1 MTAATISDPRPD
13 PHGSDTKAPTMTAT
27 VEAPQ
32 SAVNRPTN
40 RSTGR
45 SVRLV
50 DVVRGE
56 WIKFRSVRSLTVT
69 LIAAAAATIG
79 FGMIFSATAGS
90 DEAAPGPAS
99 LATDPVEIALGSI
112 NLTQLIVGV
121 IGVMVVA
128 GEYSTGLIRTTIAAI
143 GRRTTLVRS
152 KAIVLAAVTAV
163 VMSITTV
170 LTVWSGQLVYGGDE
184 ATSSLADPEVWSVI
198 GGTTAYLAGIALI
211 GLALGFILRSTAG
224 AIGVFVTTIMIGPGL
239 LSLLPDSFTD
249 VTLKYLP
256 SEAGSAMMSRVA
268 DPDLLSTGSAY
279 AVFAAWVIGLLGV
292 AALMLRN
299 QDA

>member
-1 MTAATISDPRPD
+1 MSTATIPDPRTNTPD
-13 PHGSDTKAPTMTAT
+13 PDTKDPAMTAT
-27 VEAPQ
+27 IERSAATTDRQ
-32 SAVNRPTN
+32 S
-40 RSTGR
+40 GR
-45 SVRLV
+45 SVRLL

-56 WIKFRSVRSLTVT
+56 WIKFRSVRSLWIT
-69 LIAAAAATIG
+69 LVAAAFATIG

-90 DEAAPGPAS
+90 DEAAPGPAAF
-99 LATDPVEIALGSI
+99 ATDPVEIALGSI

-128 GEYSTGLIRTTIAAI
+128 GEYSTGLIRTTMAAI
-143 GRRTTLVRS
+143 GRRTMLVRS
-152 KAIVLAAVTAV
+152 KAIVLAAVTAA
-163 VMSITTV
+163 VMSVTTV
-170 LTVWSGQLVYGGDE
+170 ITVWAGQLVYGGDQ
-184 ATSSLADPEVWSVI
+184 ATVSMTDPELWGVI

-211 GLALGFILRSTAG
+211 GAALGFILRSTAG

-249 VTLKYLP
+249 ATLKYLP

-292 AALMLRN
+292 AAFMLRS